1 MDSVADTGPSPG
13 TSRPSLWKERPGN
26 VEHVGRGQRA
36 ERGRRHR
43 PRLWKVTPPAS
54 WAAEGQRRV
63 NHDTQERAERPF
75 ATLALGSGRPAG
87 ASAGEAADAVG
98 WRTVGGAPLTLNV
111 YRVLGTGLREIS
123 ASPPNSGRM
132 SAAVSVWPANDSP
145 QAAPWFDGQLSRSP
159 LRRASLGW
167 RSEQRTKELRTSRPH
182 VTRRDSGQWED
193 LGFVPMR
200 QHCVYSWGRRGGRG
214 RKTHEPCKEL

>member
-13 TSRPSLWKERPGN
+13 TSRPSLRKERPGN

-36 ERGRRHR
+36 EHSRRHR
-43 PRLWKVTPPAS
+43 PQLWEMTPPAS

-111 YRVLGTGLREIS
+111 YRVLGRGLREIS
-123 ASPPNSGRM
+123 ASPPNPGRM

-167 RSEQRTKELRTSRPH
+167 RSEQRTKELRDLEAPCHKKGLRSVGGLGVCTDAPTLCLQLGEERG
-182 VTRRDSGQWED
+182 SG
-193 LGFVPMR
+193 
-200 QHCVYSWGRRGGRG
+200 
-214 RKTHEPCKEL
+214 